1 MIYENKS
8 LPIELKQGLII
19 PCILLLLTIFMAIT
33 ATPANADTTETV
45 IKKCSILLNNC
56 TFK

>member
-8 LPIELKQGLII
+8 LPIELKHGLIV
-19 PCILLLLTIFMAIT
+19 PCILLILTIFMAIT
-33 ATPANADTTETV
+33 AAPANAETETV
-45 IKKCSILLNNC
+45 IKQCSILLNNC